1 MVASGLFL
9 ASLFALTLGK
19 PTARVMRLHESRDGV
34 PDGFSLRSAALPD
47 QTLKLRLALK
57 QSNFDALEQ
66 KLYDVSTPSSA
77 NYGKHLSKTEVRS
90 LLPVIPGCSTDAER
104 TFQVQQLVAP
114 SQESVDAVNAWLTEN
129 DIAATSISAAGDWLA
144 FEVPVSK
151 ANELFDA
158 DFSIYTH
165 DSTGME
171 AVRTLAYSIPAELQD
186 HLELVHPTVT

>member
-1 MVASGLFL
+1 M
-9 ASLFALTLGK
+9 
-19 PTARVMRLHESRDGV
+19 
-34 PDGFSLRSAALPD
+34 
-47 QTLKLRLALK
+47 ALK
-57 QSNFDALEQ
+57 
-66 KLYDVSTPSSA
+66 Y
-77 NYGKHLSKTEVRS
+77 
-90 LLPVIPGCSTDAER
+90 STDTR
-104 TFQVQQLVAP
+104 HILQVQQLVAP

-129 DIAATSISAAGDWLA
+129 DVAATSISAAGDWLA

-171 AVRTLAYSIPAELQD
+171 AVRTLAYSIPAELQG

>member
-1 MVASGLFL
+1 MVASVLFL

-57 QSNFDALEQ
+57 QSNFDALER

-77 NYGKHLSKTEVRS
+77 NYGKHLSKAEVRFS
-90 LLPVIPGCSTDAER
+90 LSVVLRYSTDAGH
-104 TFQVQQLVAP
+104 TLQVQQLVAP
-114 SQESVDAVNAWLTEN
+114 SQESVNAVNAWLTEN
-129 DIAATSISAAGDWLA
+129 DIAATSISSAGDWLA

-165 DSTGME
+165 DNTGME
-171 AVRTLAYSIPAELQD
+171 AVRTLAYSIPAELQG